1 MIEFLSGWAK
11 NLGVVIVIVSIF
23 EMILPN
29 NKTKKYIRVVLGIFV
44 MFNIISPFIKN
55 KDKLSSVSIDLE
67 NYTTEQNVTVDQT
80 SMDKRIQDLYEKE
93 LEKDI
98 KNKIE
103 EQGYKVA
110 SCKVNATILENENS
124 NSEEN
129 PIQKIKLK
137 IEKKEDIEKSNQD
150 AKNVENKIVTEIQK
164 IKKVNTTIGNNINN
178 EDTNNKETDTNNS
191 KKITRQDIQDIKK
204 FIIDEYGVKEK
215 CLEIN

>member
-1 MIEFLSGWAK
+1 MIEFLSVWAK

-129 PIQKIKLK
+129 TIQKIKLK

-178 EDTNNKETDTNNS
+178 EDTNNKETDTNNF

>member
-98 KNKIE
+98 KNNIE

-110 SCKVNATILENENS
+110 SCKVSATILENENS

-129 PIQKIKLK
+129 TIQKVKLK

-164 IKKVNTTIGNNINN
+164 IKKVNTTIGNNTNN